1 MLGGADAMMLGEF
14 FFNFFSPPTM
24 ASVTPVFAFISIS
37 TFLLLRHHGSR
48 RTDALERSRTV
59 DAIPAVAE
67 AGDRLALV
75 DVHALAGVDVL
86 QETLLAVESCRT
98 PLTRVT
104 PCNTWSLGLKDRKIF
119 CSGALF
125 LRRKILA
132 ESVHSTV
139 LMNTNNHLG

>member
-1 MLGGADAMMLGEF
+1 MLGEVILK
-14 FFNFFSPPTM
+14 FFSPPTM

-67 AGDRLALV
+67 PGDRLALV

-104 PCNTWSLGLKDRKIF
+104 PCNTWSLDLKDKKIF
-119 CSGALF
+119 F
-125 LRRKILA
+125 F
-132 ESVHSTV
+132 
-139 LMNTNNHLG
+139 

>member
-1 MLGGADAMMLGEF
+1 
-14 FFNFFSPPTM
+14 M

-37 TFLLLRHHGSR
+37 TFLLLRHHSSR
-48 RTDALERSRTV
+48 RADALERSRTV

-67 AGDRLALV
+67 PGDRLALV

-104 PCNTWSLGLKDRKIF
+104 PCNTWSLDLKDKKIF
-119 CSGALF
+119 F
-125 LRRKILA
+125 F
-132 ESVHSTV
+132 
-139 LMNTNNHLG
+139 